1 MRAAKLTLLTVVLAA
16 AAAAWPSAQEK
27 RTWTVDDLFRRNIGT
42 REDQDT
48 PFTPHKIFGNLYYVG
63 TRSLASFLIT
73 TPQGHI
79 LINSDYER
87 NVPAVRQSIEALGF
101 KYTDIKILLGS
112 HAHAD
117 HMEGDALVKQL
128 TGAQVMA
135 MAEDVPALEAMKPG
149 GKPHPIDRVLHDGDT
164 VQLGG
169 MTLTAHLTPGHT
181 RGCTTWT
188 FNVTEGARTEKVLI
202 IGSVGVNP
210 GMKLVNNDAYPTI
223 AQDFQKSFAFL
234 RSQHPDIPLG
244 SHPAMY
250 NLNEKFVKIAR
261 GGPGPFVDPGGYV
274 AELDIVEGVF
284 KSVLAQ
290 QQAAAGQ
297 AANAVTSGPAR
308 TEASAADIE
317 GGRQLFN
324 GMCVECHGVN
334 GTGADAPSLNR
345 ARLVHAPTDAALV
358 KILEVGIPNTN
369 MPRIRRF
376 TDTETRQLV
385 AYIRS
390 LGKVAEAKVPGD
402 PAKGRDIYRNLGCA
416 GCHIING
423 QGGSLGPD
431 LSDIGFLR
439 GAAYLKQS
447 IIDPAAALP
456 KGTQLI
462 SRGYA
467 EYLPV
472 RIVTKKGDEV
482 RGIRVNEDA
491 FTVQVRD
498 QAGKFY
504 SLRKADLELL
514 EKQTGKSLMPGFSS
528 RLTAP
533 ELDDLVAY
541 LASLRSE
548 S

>member
-1 MRAAKLTLLTVVLAA
+1 MRAIKLILLTVALAA
-16 AAAAWPSAQEK
+16 AASAWPSAQTPK
-27 RTWTVDDLFRRNIGT
+27 VWTVDDLFRRNIGT

-48 PFTPHKIFGNLYYVG
+48 PFTPHKILGNLYYVG
-63 TRSLASFLIT
+63 TRSLGSFLIT

-117 HMEGDALVKQL
+117 HMEGDALVKEL
-128 TGAQVMA
+128 TGATVMA
-135 MAEDVPALEAMKPG
+135 MAEDVPALQVMLGPNKR
-149 GKPHPIDRVLHDGDT
+149 PHPIDKVLHDGDK
-164 VQLGG
+164 VELGG
-169 MTLTAHLTPGHT
+169 MTLVAHLTPGHT

-188 FNVTEGARTEKVLI
+188 FNVTEGGKTFSVLV

-210 GMKLVNNDAYPTI
+210 GMKLVGNTEAPQI
-223 AQDFQKSFAFL
+223 AQEFQRSFAFL

-244 SHPAMY
+244 SHPGMY
-250 NLNEKFVKIAR
+250 SMNEKFAKLGR
-261 GGPGPFVDPGGYV
+261 GGASPYVDPAGYV

-290 QQAAAGQ
+290 QTVA
-297 AANAVTSGPAR
+297 SGFSR
-308 TEASAADIE
+308 TEAAVADID
-317 GGRQLFN
+317 GGKQLFN
-324 GMCVECHGVN
+324 GMCVECHGA
-334 GTGADAPSLNR
+334 GGAGGDAPSLNR
-345 ARLVHAPTDAALV
+345 ARLMHAPTDAALMA
-358 KILEVGIPNTN
+358 ILTNGIPNTN

-376 TDTETRQLV
+376 TDTEMRQLV
-385 AYIRS
+385 AYVRS
-390 LGKVAEAKVPGD
+390 LGKVAEVKLPGD
-402 PAKGRDIYRNLGCA
+402 ARKGADVYKGLGCA

-423 QGGSLGPD
+423 QGGNLGQE

-439 GAAYLKQS
+439 GADYLKQAVV
-447 IIDPAAALP
+447 DPAAALP
-456 KGTQLI
+456 KGVMQI
-462 SRGYA
+462 PSRGYA
-467 EYLPV
+467 EYLPL
-472 RIVTKKGDEV
+472 RIVTKQGAEV

-514 EKQTGKSLMPGFSS
+514 DKQMGKSLMPTFASRFSG
-528 RLTAP
+528 T